1 MSISMPVKAITLGAV
16 LALLAPVETA
26 HAQMRQ
32 EEPDAMDV
40 ARTPLEDFNID
51 SKDVPEVLVIAAQDP
66 YDIVGI
72 AGCNDIVERIAELDN
87 VLGADFDLPQE
98 EGGGVSRG
106 RVAKSVV
113 GSFIPFRGIVREVS
127 GANSRRNATRFAYTA
142 GIARRAYLKGLGEG
156 RGCSYPA
163 RPRRGM
169 VEASANTPANIP
181 PNIPRGT
188 PDAVNQDL
196 APVPQ

>member
-1 MSISMPVKAITLGAV
+1 MSISMPVKAVTLGAA
-16 LALLAPVETA
+16 LALMAPVEA
-26 HAQMRQ
+26 AYAQMRQ

-51 SKDVPEVLVIAAQDP
+51 AEDLPEVLEIAAQDP
-66 YDIVGI
+66 YDV
-72 AGCNDIVERIAELDN
+72 AGVNSCNDIVERIAELDN
-87 VLGADFDLPQE
+87 VLGADFDLPQQDE
-98 EGGGVSRG
+98 DGISRG

-127 GANSRRNATRFAYTA
+127 GANKRRNATRFAYTA
-142 GIARRAYLKGLGEG
+142 GIARRSYLKGLGEG

-163 RPRRGM
+163 RPRRGL
-169 VEASANTPANIP
+169 VEASADTSSNVP
-181 PNIPRGT
+181 PNIPRGA
-188 PDAVNQDL
+188 PSDMNQDL